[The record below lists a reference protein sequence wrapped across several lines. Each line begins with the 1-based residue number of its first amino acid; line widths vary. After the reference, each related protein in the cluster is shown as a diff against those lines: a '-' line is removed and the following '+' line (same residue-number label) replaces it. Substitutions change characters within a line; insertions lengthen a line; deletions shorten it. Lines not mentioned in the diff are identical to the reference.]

1 MAAPSCAEDTIERIT
16 GERFR
21 HEVKHNRFDQGAM
34 YWREIK
40 AALLERGYEVEKIY
54 SKHRR
59 GHQPALTVQAFCREF
74 ASDDGV
80 YILDLPR
87 HVMYFDSWTG
97 LADTAHRYESKKWIG
112 NVYQVKELDGPK
124 LSASKR
130 ADPENEYQEV
140 VE

>member
-21 HEVKHNRFDQGAM
+21 HEVKHSRYDQGAM

-40 AALLERGYEVEKIY
+40 AALEERGYEAEKIY

-59 GHQPALTVQAFCREF
+59 GRQPALTVQAFCREF

-97 LADTAHRYESKKWIG
+97 LADTAHRYESRHWLTA
-112 NVYQVKELDGPK
+112 VYQISKIDGPK
-124 LSASKR
+124 LSASER
-130 ADPENEYQEV
+130 EDPEHQYREV
-140 VE
+140 LK